1 MLKLRPENG
10 FLIEFVCGRGRN
22 VDFDRPLL
30 QLEIRE
36 KLVSTIINI
45 NYQKTYSED
54 PMLVSECR
62 LLLPSKSE
70 GRKEFGR
77 RITTESRS
85 ILRSQ
90 DLRP

>member
-1 MLKLRPENG
+1 MLGECPKLGLVLKLRPENG

-22 VDFDRPLL
+22 VDFDRPL
-30 QLEIRE
+30 
-36 KLVSTIINI
+36 
-45 NYQKTYSED
+45 SED